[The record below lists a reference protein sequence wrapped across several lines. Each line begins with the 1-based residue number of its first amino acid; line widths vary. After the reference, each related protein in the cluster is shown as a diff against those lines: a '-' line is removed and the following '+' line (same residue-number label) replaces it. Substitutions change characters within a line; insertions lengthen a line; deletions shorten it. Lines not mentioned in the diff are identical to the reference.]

1 MNEIITLIT
10 DYKVTDI
17 IIIFG
22 LLFIIVKT
30 LVSNIGLVREWLN
43 NWHNKKN
50 KEEETQETFEE
61 RISKLESHDQTQ
73 YDKLIELT
81 DGIKELKDLILNMK
95 KDNDEFVVVT
105 CRSQLYRIH
114 QEATAQ
120 GYITRECLKTFSE
133 TGKKYE
139 ASGGDD
145 IYHDKLHPEV
155 MALPI
160 RD

>member
-1 MNEIITLIT
+1 MGELIELITKYGVAGIITFIC
-10 DYKVTDI
+10 
-17 IIIFG
+17 
-22 LLFIIVKT
+22 LLFMALKSLIEAIVWAYGW
-30 LVSNIGLVREWLN
+30 LVK
-43 NWHNKKN
+43 WHNKKN
-50 KEEETQETFEE
+50 QEDNQDISIDN
-61 RISKLESHDQTQ
+61 RIKKLEDHDKWQ
-73 YDKLIELT
+73 YKKLIELS
-81 DGIKELKDLILNMK
+81 DGIKELKDLMINMR

-120 GYITRECLKTFSE
+120 GYITKECLKTFSE

-139 ASGGDD
+139 AAGGDD

-160 RD
+160 KD